1 MFPEFL
7 SIGLHSCLH
16 CGSFSVWESFLC
28 FQCERKLFE
37 VALNQIEFS
46 REVKNINCLSLFR
59 WQKDRNRILNRLSV
73 ALKGQSQGQAWNYYA
88 ERFLDEWLRHD
99 SLPISAALVPCPAIN
114 DAKDHAFLFA
124 KALSELTGIPL
135 LNALQRVDVKE
146 QKRMSRLERQRLMET
161 KFVLRSDINEKFSH
175 VYFVDDII
183 TTGTTIQAAKEHLK
197 KLGHVKALSLII
209 RE

>member
-7 SIGLHSCLH
+7 SLGLHTCLH
-16 CGSFSVWESFLC
+16 CGSFSVWESLLC
-28 FQCERKLFE
+28 FSCERKLFA
-37 VALNQIEFS
+37 VAMNQIEFC
-46 REVKNINCLSLFR
+46 RDVKNIPCLSLFR

-73 ALKGQSQGQAWNYYA
+73 ALKGQAQALAWNYYA
-88 ERFLDEWLRHD
+88 ECFLAQWVKHET
-99 SLPISAALVPCPAIN
+99 PAISAVFVPCPSVN

-124 KALSELTGIPL
+124 HALSKLTKIPL
-135 LNALQRVDVKE
+135 LNALKRVDVKE
-146 QKRMSRLERQRLMET
+146 QKRMSRLERQRFIET
-161 KFVLRSDINEKFSH
+161 KFGLRSEVNEKFSH

-183 TTGTTIQAAKEHLK
+183 TTGTTIQAAKNHLN

>member
-16 CGSFSVWESFLC
+16 CGSFSVWESLLC

-37 VALNQIEFS
+37 VSMNQIEFS
-46 REVKNINCLSLFR
+46 REVKNITCLSLFR
-59 WQKDRNRILNRLSV
+59 WQKDRNRILNRLSM
-73 ALKGQSQGQAWNYYA
+73 ALKGQFQGPAWNYYA
-88 ERFLDEWLRHD
+88 ERFLDEWLKQD
-99 SLPISAALVPCPAIN
+99 TLAISAVFVPCPAIN
-114 DAKDHAFLFA
+114 DAHDHAYLFA
-124 KALSELTGIPL
+124 KALAKLTGIPL

-146 QKRMSRLERQRLMET
+146 QKRMSRLERQRLLET
-161 KFVLRSDINEKFSH
+161 KFVLRPNINEKFSH